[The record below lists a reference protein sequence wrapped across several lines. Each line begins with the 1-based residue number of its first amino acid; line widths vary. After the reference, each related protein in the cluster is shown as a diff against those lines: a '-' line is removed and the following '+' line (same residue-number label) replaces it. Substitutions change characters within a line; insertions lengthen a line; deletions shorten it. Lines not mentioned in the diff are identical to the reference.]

1 MQPVAEFLDDR
12 VSEHLPVEEP
22 DKGYILRPPGA
33 LPEVEFLEA
42 CHRCGNC
49 IKNCPA
55 NAILPLQHAQSNI
68 ANTPYIDPDEQPCVI
83 CDSLACM
90 YVCPSGALKPVYAE
104 DIRIG
109 LAVFNVETCLRTKE
123 VACTY
128 CIDTCPDRGGCDSS
142 DNRRRCGGVGIRMHR
157 LWCVSVCLPNVP
169 EVDNRCAAYV
179 VRQYLRFGC
188 IADYS
193 ALFRK

>member
-1 MQPVAEFLDDR
+1 MPVLGFMGKTRSPAPSLPGVPLGLVGCSSSEKEIRADGLPDAPINSSVTSEAEFL
-12 VSEHLPVEEP
+12 ET
-22 DKGYILRPPGA
+22 
-33 LPEVEFLEA
+33 

-55 NAILPLQHAQSNI
+55 NAILPLQNVQSDI

-128 CIDTCPDRGGCDSS
+128 CIDTCPIGADAIHLTTEGVVEVLESGCTG
-142 DNRRRCGGVGIRMHR
+142 CG
-157 LWCVSVCLPNVP
+157 VC
-169 EVDNRCAAYV
+169 
-179 VRQYLRFGC
+179 QYACPTFPKSIIVELHT
-188 IADYS
+188 A
-193 ALFRK
+193 